1 MKQGFTILALAVACL
16 FLSQNLR
23 ADTIKGCVVDAET
36 GGPLEG
42 AEVVFTETSIEGGSM
57 SRYRL
62 RTDSLGRFLFTCT
75 MEMSKLTITAN
86 YFGYHSQ
93 TVHRMGNNDRD
104 TITIDDFRLKMD
116 EHLLGEVTVEGRVRR
131 FYMRGDTVV
140 FNPEAFKTQ
149 DGARLIELIELL
161 PGVSIND
168 GKLLWNGEPL
178 KLMMN
183 GQQAFSEAML
193 TNVLPVEAVKDI
205 KAYDRKS
212 DFEERTGVADGKE
225 EHVLDVTIKPNFM
238 DKLYGDIEANG
249 MTSKHYAAHLR
260 AMRVSDT
267 NPLMLYGRVAD
278 DPKVIDVT
286 TINRSS
292 SHGGNKPVRQQTGAV
307 GYAHLWKPDYKVRTP
322 NFWSINGGAN
332 HTDDRSDSWEN
343 RQTFMPESTATETD
357 QTRRD
362 YQHKLKIPIDFNSF
376 FNLNPNA
383 MMGIDANVT
392 YHRGR
397 NTTENSQ
404 RTFDLASPDAQINTS
419 SYHSLA
425 VEEGFSTNI
434 KAQLGFLL
442 GKTELGAS
450 ASLTYDN
457 KKSDGESTGLYQY
470 FQSGTTQTDRQHYHA
485 PTHHLT
491 AEASVPVRHAF
502 SQNLSAMAKWQITYD
517 KNFRD
522 EQRHRADTLD
532 LANSLRRDDD
542 TWRNA
547 LYLEANFTQGKFSAK
562 PMFDLTHLHEQTD
575 YRRGNLD
582 TLARRNFL
590 LVTPTLEL
598 TYRLK
603 KQTRL
608 SSRITYT
615 TKRPDLIDCIG
626 YRDDTN
632 PIYVTLGNPDLKT
645 SHTLNASLGFST
657 MLTKAN
663 QVLNASV
670 DYRRDYDP
678 VGTVLHYNSQTGA
691 YLSQKQNVR
700 GGHRWGASLLYE
712 RDLGKHF
719 HLKNNLSESFGQA
732 YGIMTL
738 VDGANSITYN
748 CQRSSDFTDR
758 LNLEYRNG
766 PLYLSM
772 NQNFAW
778 HRYTYSDAAQPRQ
791 DIYNYRAE
799 LTATYEL
806 KSWYFSILPIFQID
820 RGYIADAM
828 NANRFLLNAG
838 IGYKFLKNK
847 ARLSLYANDL
857 FNRDTRY
864 HSDIT
869 ATSRTEGGSS
879 FLHHY
884 VSLTFNYKF
893 DAKKK

>member
-1 MKQGFTILALAVACL
+1 MKQGYIILALAVACL
-16 FLSQNLR
+16 FLSQNLS
-23 ADTIKGCVVDAET
+23 ADTIKSRVVDAET
-36 GGPLEG
+36 GEPLEG

-93 TVHRMGNNDRD
+93 TVQRMGNNDRD

-116 EHLLGEVTVEGRVRR
+116 EHLLSEVTVEGRMRR

-149 DGARLIELIELL
+149 EGARLIELIEQL

-205 KAYDRKS
+205 KAY
-212 DFEERTGVADGKE
+212 
-225 EHVLDVTIKPNFM
+225 
-238 DKLYGDIEANG
+238 
-249 MTSKHYAAHLR
+249 
-260 AMRVSDT
+260 
-267 NPLMLYGRVAD
+267 
-278 DPKVIDVT
+278 
-286 TINRSS
+286 
-292 SHGGNKPVRQQTGAV
+292 
-307 GYAHLWKPDYKVRTP
+307 YKVRTP

-357 QTRRD
+357 QTSRD
-362 YQHKLKIPIDFNSF
+362 YQHMLKLPVDFESF
-376 FNLNPNA
+376 FNLSPHA
-383 MMGIDANVT
+383 TMGIDANVT
-392 YHRGR
+392 YHRGG

-404 RTFDLASPDAQINTS
+404 RTFDLANPSAMTNTS

-491 AEASVPVRHAF
+491 VEASVPVRHAF
-502 SQNLSAMAKWQITYD
+502 NKNLSAMAKWQITYD

-532 LANSLRRDDD
+532 LANNMRRDDD

-547 LYLEANFTQGKFSAK
+547 LYLEAKFTQGKFSVK
-562 PMFDLTHLHEQTD
+562 PTLDLNHWHEQSD
-575 YRRGNLD
+575 YRRGRLD
-582 TLARRNFL
+582 TLASRNLL

-598 TYRLK
+598 TYRLQ

-608 SSRITYT
+608 SSRIAYSSN
-615 TKRPDLIDCIG
+615 RPDLIECIG

-632 PIYVTLGNPDLKT
+632 LLYVTMGNPDLKT
-645 SHTLNASLGFST
+645 AHTLNASLGFSS
-657 MLTKAN
+657 MLTHAS
-663 QVLNASV
+663 QVLNFSV
-670 DYRRDYDP
+670 DYSKYYDP
-678 VGTVLHYNSQTGA
+678 IGTVLYYNSQTGA
-691 YLSQKQNVR
+691 YLSQNLNVR

-719 HLKNNLSESFGQA
+719 HLKNNLSESFGLA

-748 CQRSSDFTDR
+748 LQRSSDFTDR

-778 HRYTYSDAAQPRQ
+778 HRYTYSDAAQSRQ
-791 DIYNYRAE
+791 NIYNYQAAF
-799 LTATYEL
+799 TFSYDL
-806 KSWYFSILPIFQID
+806 KAWTFQFIPDFYLD
-820 RGYIADAM
+820 RGYVSDAM
-828 NANRFLLNAG
+828 NTNRFLCNARVS
-838 IGYKFLKNK
+838 YKFLKNK
-847 ARLSLYANDL
+847 ASLILYANDL
-857 FNRDTRY
+857 FNRSTNNY
-864 HSDIT
+864 SDVT

-884 VSLTFNYKF
+884 VFLTFNYKF